1 MDFTLPIVNATTAVI
16 DRVSAAFNTPVA
28 CAVVFGVHIDGYLV
42 AGGLLIAFIVFQL
55 SRKSYKP
62 PKKPLCEKE
71 VDELCDEWEPE
82 PLCPPIKEGPQIDTP
97 ILESYAIEIDNGRK
111 ALTQVYANDLTIL
124 SKLTIAR

>member
-71 VDELCDEWEPE
+71 VDELCDEWQPE

-97 ILESYAIEIDNGRK
+97 ILESYAIEIDNGRE

-124 SKLTIAR
+124 SKLTIA